1 MHKLIEPHGGKLK
14 ELVVSPKRVAE
25 LKALSV
31 ELPSWDLTPRQMYDL
46 ELLMNGAFSPLEGF
60 MGEDDYLS
68 VVENMRLSD
77 GTLWPI
83 PVVLDVDQDFAKQI
97 TGGDHLVLR
106 SPEGI
111 ALAVMHVEDL
121 WEPDL
126 AAEAER
132 VYGTKDNAHP
142 GVNYLMSHNNPVCLG
157 GAIEGLELPDHYSF
171 KEFRHTPAEL
181 REIFAGDGWDRVIA
195 FQTRNPLHRAHFELT
210 KQAQHKT
217 GAKLLLHPAVG
228 PTKPGDV
235 EYQTRVRCYQLLI
248 DKYPE
253 NTAVLSLLPLAMR
266 MAGPREAL
274 WHAIIRKNYGC
285 THFIVGR
292 DHAGAGKDAQGNSFY
307 GPYDA
312 QELVK
317 KHESELGMEVVPFE
331 EMVYVEETGQYLP
344 SSEVPSGT
352 KSLNLSGSELR
363 ERLQKGLPIPDWF
376 SFPEVIE
383 ELRKAYPERA
393 RQGFTVFF
401 TGLSGSGKSTL
412 ANALLAKLMEIGG
425 RPVTLLDGDIVRK
438 HLSSELTF
446 SKEHRDL
453 NIRRI
458 GYVASEITKNN
469 GIAICAP
476 IAPYDQVRKDVRE
489 MISQYGGFILA
500 HVSTPMEVCELR
512 DRKGL
517 YAKARAGLIKG
528 FTGIDDPYEEPED
541 AELVI
546 DTSGLTPGEAAQ
558 NIIDFL
564 KEEGYFS

>member
-1 MHKLIEPHGGKLK
+1 MEPHGGKLK

-25 LKALSV
+25 LKASSV
-31 ELPSWDLTPRQMYDL
+31 KLPSWDLTPRQMYDL

-60 MGEDDYLS
+60 MEEDDYLS

-77 GTLWPI
+77 GMLWPI
-83 PVVLDVDQDFAKQI
+83 PVVLDVGQDFAKQI
-97 TGGDHLVLR
+97 GGGDHLVLR

-111 ALAVMHVEDL
+111 ALAVMHVADI

-142 GVNYLMSHNNPVCLG
+142 GVNYLMSHTNPVYLG

-181 REIFAGDGWDRVIA
+181 REIFAGDGWDQVIA

-331 EMVYVEETGQYLP
+331 EMVYVEETGQYMP
-344 SSEVPSGT
+344 SSEVPQGA
-352 KSLNLSGSELR
+352 KSLNISGSELR
-363 ERLQKGLPIPDWF
+363 DLLQKGLPIPDWF

-476 IAPYDQVRKDVRE
+476 IAPYDQIRKDVRE
-489 MISQYGGFILA
+489 MISQQGGFILV

-558 NIIDFL
+558 NIIGFL

>member
-77 GTLWPI
+77 GVLWPI
-83 PVVLDVDQDFAKQI
+83 PVVLDVGKDFAKQI

-142 GVNYLMSHNNPVCLG
+142 GVDYLMSHTNPVYLG

-253 NTAVLSLLPLAMR
+253 NTA
-266 MAGPREAL
+266 G
-274 WHAIIRKNYGC
+274 
-285 THFIVGR
+285 
-292 DHAGAGKDAQGNSFY
+292 
-307 GPYDA
+307 
-312 QELVK
+312 
-317 KHESELGMEVVPFE
+317 
-331 EMVYVEETGQYLP
+331 
-344 SSEVPSGT
+344 
-352 KSLNLSGSELR
+352 
-363 ERLQKGLPIPDWF
+363 
-376 SFPEVIE
+376 
-383 ELRKAYPERA
+383 
-393 RQGFTVFF
+393 
-401 TGLSGSGKSTL
+401 
-412 ANALLAKLMEIGG
+412 
-425 RPVTLLDGDIVRK
+425 
-438 HLSSELTF
+438 
-446 SKEHRDL
+446 
-453 NIRRI
+453 
-458 GYVASEITKNN
+458 
-469 GIAICAP
+469 
-476 IAPYDQVRKDVRE
+476 
-489 MISQYGGFILA
+489 
-500 HVSTPMEVCELR
+500 
-512 DRKGL
+512 
-517 YAKARAGLIKG
+517 
-528 FTGIDDPYEEPED
+528 
-541 AELVI
+541 
-546 DTSGLTPGEAAQ
+546 
-558 NIIDFL
+558 
-564 KEEGYFS
+564 